1 MTAYAASY
9 SLAATLLNAPRGSI
23 IPVTKR
29 AGDGTITGLK
39 QGLNDRG
46 AEVIEMEYCY
56 ASMMS
61 DTDLSDFLYGALIE
75 DQVLIVSPLG
85 CESRNVESRR
95 LASYLREIFL
105 AKGGR
110 AFLVD
115 YN

>member
-1 MTAYAASY
+1 MTAFTASY
-9 SLAATLLNAPRGSI
+9 ALSSTLLNAPRGSI
-23 IPVTKR
+23 IPVAKR

-39 QGLNDRG
+39 EGLSDRG
-46 AEVIEMEYCY
+46 AEVLEMEYCY

-75 DQVLIVSPLG
+75 DQVLIVTSMG
-85 CESRNVESRR
+85 CESRDVESRR
-95 LASYLREIFL
+95 LAVYLRDIFL

-115 YN
+115 NV